1 MARVTQGTT
10 AAVDAVVFDLGGVL
24 IDWNPRYVFRSLFDG
39 DEAGMERFLDQVCSP
54 AWNLELDAGRP
65 WREAVD
71 ALIRQHPERRDMIA
85 AYDERW
91 PEMLGGPIQG
101 TVEVLAE
108 LRAAGIR
115 LAALTNWSAAKFPIA
130 RARYNVLD
138 WFEVIVVSG
147 DVGLCK
153 PDERIYRIL
162 LERTGLRPGSTAYV
176 DDLPINVAAAA
187 RIGFVPLPFE
197 DPTRLRRDLATLG
210 VLDVV
215 AA

>member
-10 AAVDAVVFDLGGVL
+10 ATVDAVVFDLGGVL

-39 DEAGMERFLDQVCSP
+39 DEAGMERFLDEVCSP

-71 ALIRQHPERRDMIA
+71 ALVRQHPERRDMIA

-115 LAALTNWSAAKFPIA
+115 LAALTNWSAEKFPIA
-130 RARYNVLD
+130 RARYDFLD

-162 LERTGLRPGSTAYV
+162 LERTGLRPSSTAYV

-187 RIGFVPLPFE
+187 RIGFVPLPYE

-210 VLDVV
+210 VLD
-215 AA
+215 AAAA

>member
-1 MARVTQGTT
+1 VAQGTT

-24 IDWNPRYVFRSLFDG
+24 IDWNPRYVFRSLFGG
-39 DEAGMERFLDQVCSP
+39 DEAGMERFLEQVCSP

-71 ALIRQHPERRDMIA
+71 ALIRQYPGRHDMIT

-91 PEMLGGPIQG
+91 AEMLGGPIQG

-115 LAALTNWSAAKFPIA
+115 LAAITNWSAEKFPIA
-130 RARYNVLD
+130 RARYDFLD

-147 DVGLCK
+147 DVGICK
-153 PDERIYRIL
+153 PRERIYRIL

-176 DDLPINVAAAA
+176 DDLPINVATAA
-187 RIGFVPLPFE
+187 RIGFVPVPFE
-197 DPTRLRRDLATLG
+197 DPIRLRRDLATLG
-210 VLDVV
+210 ALDVV